1 MADIV
6 SNLFGPLNKEYCL
19 YFYFLSILGFLFMF
33 VIIISFIF
41 IALKTKKLEHSFVV
55 SSLSLASLY
64 FILYFQNRILY
75 SMCSGLMK

>member
-41 IALKTKKLEHSFVV
+41 IALKAKKLEHSFVV